1 MKFDPLLLNIFKN
14 MVNEKQYSIEKSNR
28 RQRIN
33 SNSYINIFKSILYKL
48 KSGVSLKDIPLYA
61 EYSCSTVY
69 NYFIL
74 WINNNLFYDLWKQLL
89 KNERININ
97 WEIQS
102 IDSTLIKAIRGGEV
116 IGKNPCDR
124 SRNGCKISSLV
135 DKYGI
140 PLSVFI
146 NTANYSDSQIVAE
159 VVDNCVTKR
168 PKNVKQTICLDKGYD
183 SKYNRELL
191 KRLKYNPLIPQVK
204 RKNQVYVSLTNEE
217 LKDYTFRRNVEQ
229 YIAILKKYKTFLV
242 RFERKIL
249 HFYNMVYIANAS
261 IISKKLN
268 Q

>member
-48 KSGVSLKDIPLYA
+48 KSGVSWKDIPLYA

-89 KNERININ
+89 KVYNERININ

-102 IDSTLIKAIRGGEV
+102 IDSTLIKAVRVGEV

-124 SRNGCKISSLV
+124 ARNGCKISSLLMWLNEI
-135 DKYGI
+135 DFY
-140 PLSVFI
+140 
-146 NTANYSDSQIVAE
+146 
-159 VVDNCVTKR
+159 
-168 PKNVKQTICLDKGYD
+168 LD
-183 SKYNRELL
+183 
-191 KRLKYNPLIPQVK
+191 
-204 RKNQVYVSLTNEE
+204 
-217 LKDYTFRRNVEQ
+217 
-229 YIAILKKYKTFLV
+229 
-242 RFERKIL
+242 
-249 HFYNMVYIANAS
+249 
-261 IISKKLN
+261 
-268 Q
+268 